1 MISPELKKI
10 FMSRAKKNVYL
21 ETGFLFGESAKAALE
36 IGFTKVISIEIN
48 NKYVEKAKINFKNY
62 IDENKLEIIKG
73 DSASVLENVLVANK
87 MDVSVIFL
95 DAHDGPNNPLMKELN
110 IIKKF
115 YQKDITIIIDDFA
128 KIKNSYGKQNESWKS
143 KNNYKEIL
151 ETIKQICGNY
161 FVLHYKTPS
170 EKFRLNSYLISGNL
184 FNPKIFWHVFLF
196 YIKLILSSPTIIL
209 KKIKLR

>member
-1 MISPELKKI
+1 M
-10 FMSRAKKNVYL
+10 YL

-110 IIKKF
+110 II
-115 YQKDITIIIDDFA
+115 I
-128 KIKNSYGKQNESWKS
+128 
-143 KNNYKEIL
+143 
-151 ETIKQICGNY
+151 
-161 FVLHYKTPS
+161 
-170 EKFRLNSYLISGNL
+170 
-184 FNPKIFWHVFLF
+184 
-196 YIKLILSSPTIIL
+196 
-209 KKIKLR
+209 